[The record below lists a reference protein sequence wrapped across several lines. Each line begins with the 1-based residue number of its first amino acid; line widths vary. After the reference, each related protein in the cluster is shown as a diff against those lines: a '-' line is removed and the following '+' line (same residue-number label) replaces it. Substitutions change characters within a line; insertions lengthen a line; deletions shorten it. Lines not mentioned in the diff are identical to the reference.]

1 MGNLV
6 EIARFYEPEEAF
18 CTSSYLQSF
27 DIVVIIQNEYH
38 LTIDPAMR
46 IGLGGFRLLVSSE
59 AATSAT
65 SHLADVLSPVQEET
79 LMPQSHECDQVE
91 QKSPSKQNWL
101 WLVIAFFWFVPFVS
115 KIQNK
120 NSLFNPGRYRAFS
133 HGVDF
138 NILYI
143 LGIRFFK

>member
-18 CTSSYLQSF
+18 CASSYLQSF

-65 SHLADVLSPVQEET
+65 SHLADVKKAL
-79 LMPQSHECDQVE
+79 
-91 QKSPSKQNWL
+91 
-101 WLVIAFFWFVPFVS
+101 
-115 KIQNK
+115 QNK
-120 NSLFNPGRYRAFS
+120 IGYGSLLLFS
-133 HGVDF
+133 GLSLLFQDTKQKQPF
-138 NILYI
+138 
-143 LGIRFFK
+143 